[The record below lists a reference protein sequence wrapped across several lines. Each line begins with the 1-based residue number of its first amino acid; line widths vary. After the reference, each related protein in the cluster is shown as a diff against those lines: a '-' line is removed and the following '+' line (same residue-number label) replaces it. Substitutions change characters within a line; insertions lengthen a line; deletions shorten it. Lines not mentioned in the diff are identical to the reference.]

1 MRGWRNMASLDFR
14 KTKKNYLKVTLNDDA
29 ETNISI
35 MQPTKELF
43 ERMVAMSEEV
53 GNISGSD
60 LDALD
65 EVYGVCAELMS
76 RNREGIVVGKNNL
89 EDILDFEDI
98 VIFLN
103 AYSSFVAGIVHG
115 KN

>member
-1 MRGWRNMASLDFR
+1 MTSLDFR
-14 KTKKNYLKVTLNDDA
+14 KTKKNYLKVTLNDAA
-29 ETNISI
+29 ETNLSV

-53 GNISGSD
+53 ANISGSD
-60 LDALD
+60 LEALD

-76 RNREGIVVGKNNL
+76 RNKEGLIISKSNL
-89 EDILDFEDI
+89 ESTLDFEDI
-98 VIFLN
+98 VMFLQ
-103 AYSSFVAGIVHG
+103 AYSAFVAGVVHG

>member
-1 MRGWRNMASLDFR
+1 MTSLDFR

-29 ETNISI
+29 ETNLSI

-43 ERMVAMSEEV
+43 ERMVAMSAEV
-53 GNISGSD
+53 ANISGSD

-76 RNREGIVVGKNNL
+76 RNREGLIVSKSNL
-89 EDILDFEDI
+89 EATLDFEDI
-98 VIFLN
+98 VMFLQ
-103 AYSSFVAGIVHG
+103 AYSAFVAGIVHG

>member
-1 MRGWRNMASLDFR
+1 MTSLDFR

-29 ETNISI
+29 ETNLSI

-53 GNISGSD
+53 ANISGSD
-60 LDALD
+60 LEALD

-76 RNREGIVVGKNNL
+76 RNKEGLIVSKSNL
-89 EDILDFEDI
+89 EATLDFEDI
-98 VIFLN
+98 VMFLQ
-103 AYSSFVAGIVHG
+103 AYSAFVAGIVHG

>member
-1 MRGWRNMASLDFR
+1 MTTLDFR
-14 KTKKNYLKVTLNDDA
+14 KHKKNCLKITLNDEK
-29 ETNISI
+29 ETKLSI
-35 MQPTKELF
+35 LQPTKQLF
-43 ERMVAMSEEV
+43 QKMVAMSHEV

-76 RNREGIVVGKNNL
+76 RNKEGIVVGKNNL
-89 EDILDFEDI
+89 EAILDFEDI
-98 VIFLN
+98 VVFLN

>member
-1 MRGWRNMASLDFR
+1 MTTLDFR
-14 KTKKNYLKVTLNDDA
+14 KQKKNYLKVTLNDEK
-29 ETNISI
+29 ETNLSI

-43 ERMVAMSEEV
+43 EKMVSMSEEI
-53 GNISGSD
+53 GDLAGSD

-76 RNREGIVVGKNNL
+76 RNKEGIVVSKSNL
-89 EDILDFEDI
+89 ENTLDFEDI

-103 AYSSFVAGIVHG
+103 AYSTFVAGIIQG

>member
-1 MRGWRNMASLDFR
+1 MTSLDFR

-29 ETNISI
+29 ETNLSI
-35 MQPTKELF
+35 MQPTKDLF

-53 GNISGSD
+53 ANISGSD
-60 LDALD
+60 LEALD

-76 RNREGIVVGKNNL
+76 RNREGLIVSKSNL
-89 EDILDFEDI
+89 EATLDFEDI
-98 VIFLN
+98 VMFLQ
-103 AYSSFVAGIVHG
+103 AYSAFVAGIVHG

>member
-1 MRGWRNMASLDFR
+1 MTTLDFR
-14 KTKKNYLKVTLNDDA
+14 KQKKNYLKVTLNDEK
-29 ETNISI
+29 ETNLSI

-43 ERMVAMSEEV
+43 EKMVAMSEEMTDLA
-53 GNISGSD
+53 SSD

-76 RNREGIVVGKNNL
+76 RNKEGIIVSKSNL
-89 EDILDFEDI
+89 ENTLDFEDI

-103 AYSSFVAGIVHG
+103 AYSTFVAGIVNG

>member
-1 MRGWRNMASLDFR
+1 MTSLDFR
-14 KTKKNYLKVTLNDDA
+14 KAKKNYLKVTLNDAA
-29 ETNISI
+29 ETNLSV

-53 GNISGSD
+53 ANISGSD
-60 LDALD
+60 LEALD

-76 RNREGIVVGKNNL
+76 RNKEGLIISKSNL
-89 EDILDFEDI
+89 ESTLDFEDI
-98 VIFLN
+98 VMFLQ
-103 AYSSFVAGIVHG
+103 AYSAFVAGVVHG